1 MFFPT
6 KTGLSRPIPRTK
18 YPTRFSYHTQIANIR
33 TFGVDTRSRD
43 PLWMVIVRSDTE
55 LNNII
60 NINQN
65 NVMFLQSAIPFEPI
79 EQVSFIQNS
88 K

>member
-18 YPTRFSYHTQIANIR
+18 HPTRFSYHTQIANIR
-33 TFGVDTRSRD
+33 TFGLDTTSRD

-55 LNNII
+55 LNNI
-60 NINQN
+60 NITQN
-65 NVMFLQSAIPFEPI
+65 IMFLQSAIPFEPM
-79 EQVSFIQNS
+79 
-88 K
+88 

>member
-18 YPTRFSYHTQIANIR
+18 HPTRFSYHTQIANIR
-33 TFGVDTRSRD
+33 TFGLDTTSRE
-43 PLWMVIVRSDTE
+43 PLWMVIVSSDTE
-55 LNNII
+55 LNIGI

-65 NVMFLQSAIPFEPI
+65 NIMFLQLAIPFEPM
-79 EQVSFIQNS
+79 
-88 K
+88 

>member
-18 YPTRFSYHTQIANIR
+18 HPTRFSYHTQIANIR
-33 TFGVDTRSRD
+33 TFGLDTTSRE
-43 PLWMVIVRSDTE
+43 PLWMVIVSSDTE
-55 LNNII
+55 LNN

-65 NVMFLQSAIPFEPI
+65 NIMFLQLAIPFEPM
-79 EQVSFIQNS
+79 SM
-88 K
+88 